1 MMFFY
6 FLLFAVGKLNCLKQD
21 LSSGLTWFVY
31 LEPHLIVH
39 LFEWGRVSNSEQYQ
53 LYIKYCSN
61 GWASDMTDHFKASAG
76 QKQIRI
82 AEMLY

>member
-31 LEPHLIVH
+31 LVCICLNGAGFLTLSSTNFTLNIV
-39 LFEWGRVSNSEQYQ
+39 
-53 LYIKYCSN
+53 SN
-61 GWASDMTDHFKASAG
+61 GWASDMIDHFKTSAG

>member
-39 LFEWGRVSNSEQYQ
+39 LFQWSRFLTLSSTNFTLNIV
-53 LYIKYCSN
+53 SN
-61 GWASDMTDHFKASAG
+61 GWVSDMTDHFRASAG